1 METEAFSHGGLTF
14 SYASGPIASEPQR
27 ERLAAAATGRA
38 PLPEEVYLNHVAV
51 SCPAVGWTLRLDAAG
66 ALRAW
71 HAVQVAS
78 GCYPGRDGGGPDP
91 TCFDWTYSV
100 GEYDGD
106 ESLEAGPTATAAA
119 AAAQQPQQQRQT
131 WVTVAAPPAAGA
143 TPAPV
148 GDGAPPGVAAP
159 GAAPPALP
167 LAKLRRTDSPILFF
181 ASVPLFADELHDRGR
196 TEAVVKLRVMSDCFL
211 LLARCYTR
219 VDGVRV
225 ALRDVRW
232 YADLPQLQPQ
242 HGGLSPPHAALSL
255 LKDVQVR
262 RASMDR
268 LRAAMGLPPLPHGW
282 ATPMLVADRLA
293 AEARERGALPP
304 WLQGLPPSPGGGG
317 ALEDDEL
324 PPSHP
329 QGVAGVAPAPAGGA
343 DEAAAALAA
352 PLRLDV
358 SADEVYAALAACP
371 VHAAITRIT
380 LPAVEA

>member
-14 SYASGPIASEPQR
+14 AYASGPIASEPQR

-51 SCPAVGWTLRLDAAG
+51 SCPAAGWTLRLDAAG

-71 HAVQVAS
+71 HAAQVAS
-78 GCYPGRDGGGPDP
+78 GTYPGRDGGGPDP

-106 ESLEAGPTATAAA
+106 VSFGESLSAAA
-119 AAAQQPQQQRQT
+119 GQLQQQT
-131 WVTVAAPPAAGA
+131 WVTAPPAVGA
-143 TPAPV
+143 
-148 GDGAPPGVAAP
+148 GDGAP
-159 GAAPPALP
+159 GAAADTPHAPSLP
-167 LAKLRRTDSPILFF
+167 LAKLRRTDVPILFY
-181 ASVPLFADELHDRGR
+181 ASVPLYADELHDRGR

-211 LLARCYTR
+211 LLARTYTR

-232 YADLPQLQPQ
+232 YADLPP
-242 HGGLSPPHAALSL
+242 GGGGSGGMLLTL

-262 RASMDR
+262 QADMGR
-268 LRAAMGLPPLPHGW
+268 LRAAMGLPPLPQWW

-293 AEARERGALPP
+293 AQARESGALPP
-304 WLQGLPPSPGGGG
+304 WLQGSPPQSPGAGGTQAQPPLPPPSPPQDAMAATG
-317 ALEDDEL
+317 ALAAA
-324 PPSHP
+324 
-329 QGVAGVAPAPAGGA
+329 VAGGA
-343 DEAAAALAA
+343 DEATAAAAAA

-358 SADEVYAALAACP
+358 SADEVYAALQGCP
-371 VHAAITRIT
+371 LHAAITRIT
-380 LPAVEA
+380 LQL